1 MSRLALITVAGIALA
16 AELSRRG
23 SRAMVDEGMV
33 GNYWGSQGVGTL
45 LTTGQEVFLT
55 LRSAHVLDPE
65 VWGLPG
71 GAVRVDSSTGESDD
85 LYFSASTELQEETGL
100 TLSPEEIRSGT
111 VATTVFRPPRSTHH
125 LRCPCPRQG
134 GLEAS
139 AAQLGKHRRWLVHA
153 GRPAEPQTPS
163 RCHVQPPSGVGLHLR
178 QKCPRIWPPQ
188 RLVAIL
194 HDGVHPSRGYGE
206 PRSPYA
212 PPPPSG
218 LRVLQLLEATPAAI
232 PAPADP
238 RHRSAT
244 RSSTRCRDRRN
255 RRPQTGAAR
264 GIQLAQLRKRP
275 SPCAWIRG
283 QHGHRQP
290 DSS

>member
-111 VATTVFRPPRSTHH
+111 VATTVFRPPRSTFRFTTFVVRAPARVD
-125 LRCPCPRQG
+125 LRRVR
-134 GLEAS
+134 LNWENTD
-139 AAQLGKHRRWLVHA
+139 A
-153 GRPAEPQTPS
+153 GWFTPEDLLNLKL
-163 RCHVQPPSGVGLHLR
+163 HPGVTFSLR
-178 QKCPRIWPPQ
+178 QAWASIF
-188 RLVAIL
+188 
-194 HDGVHPSRGYGE
+194 D
-206 PRSPYA
+206 
-212 PPPPSG
+212 
-218 LRVLQLLEATPAAI
+218 
-232 PAPADP
+232 
-238 RHRSAT
+238 RSAPGFGLL
-244 RSSTRCRDRRN
+244 N
-255 RRPQTGAAR
+255 A
-264 GIQLAQLRKRP
+264 L
-275 SPCAWIRG
+275 
-283 QHGHRQP
+283 
-290 DSS
+290 